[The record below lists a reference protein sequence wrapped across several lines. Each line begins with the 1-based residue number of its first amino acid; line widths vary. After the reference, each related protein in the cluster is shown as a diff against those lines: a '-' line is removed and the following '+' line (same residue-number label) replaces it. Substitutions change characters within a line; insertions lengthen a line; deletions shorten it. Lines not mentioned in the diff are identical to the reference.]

1 MKNNTWAKTLLYT
14 YKYLE
19 RVAQAIDDL
28 VEEHA
33 LHSFYYSSIENND
46 AERVSKKIISLI
58 ERKKRL
64 INIKVLVDKCLE
76 SCNPKS
82 ASILIEK
89 YMDNDRAE
97 DIAMRNNL
105 SMRTYFRRL
114 ADGEDS
120 FSSLMTRFGFSD
132 KKLCEYLKNENWIKE
147 VYNGFDK
154 TNKAELELE
163 LF

>member
-33 LHSFYYSSIENND
+33 LYSFYYSSIENND

-64 INIKVLVDKCLE
+64 ININSNAKQ
-76 SCNPKS
+76 
-82 ASILIEK
+82 LI
-89 YMDNDRAE
+89 YAY
-97 DIAMRNNL
+97 I
-105 SMRTYFRRL
+105 
-114 ADGEDS
+114 
-120 FSSLMTRFGFSD
+120 FS
-132 KKLCEYLKNENWIKE
+132 
-147 VYNGFDK
+147 
-154 TNKAELELE
+154 
-163 LF
+163 